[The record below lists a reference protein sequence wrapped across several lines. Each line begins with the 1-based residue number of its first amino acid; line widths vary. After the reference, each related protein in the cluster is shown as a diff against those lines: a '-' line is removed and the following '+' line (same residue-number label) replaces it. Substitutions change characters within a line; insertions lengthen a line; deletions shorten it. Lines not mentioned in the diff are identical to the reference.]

1 MSQNTSVFSNAS
13 EYLIGVLFGL
23 GLMISGMTNPAKI
36 LAFLDLSGAWDPSL
50 IFVMGGAVLVGLI
63 AFYLAKN
70 RTQSFLGGAM
80 HMPTRRDI
88 DRPLLI
94 GSAMFGLGWGLA
106 GFCPGPALVSLFAG
120 QPKAAVFVVA
130 MVAGMIL
137 FELADRYIHQPRAR
151 QVGAP

>member
-1 MSQNTSVFSNAS
+1 MLFVISFKSMSQNTSVFSNLS

-36 LAFLDLSGAWDPSL
+36 LAFLDLAGAWDPSL

-80 HMPTRRDI
+80 HIPTRRDI

-94 GSAMFGLGWGLA
+94 GSAMFGVGWGLA
-106 GFCPGPALVSLFAG
+106 GFCPGPALVSLG
-120 QPKAAVFVVA
+120 SGEIKALVFVVA
-130 MVAGMIL
+130 MLGGMLL
-137 FELADRYIHQPRAR
+137 FDF
-151 QVGAP
+151 VGQKK